1 MRRRFAESRPA
12 LERGTPRPRNTKDR
26 PVGGLHVPA
35 DRGKKINRSA
45 TLILPD
51 NPPSRQVENADFRQR
66 RSYVACALPLCGGLS
81 SPKGKSCPQSN
92 RRGVN
97 RYALARPPVYFSTV
111 TAADPAPV
119 AGGST
124 AVEGVVQPLPAGRG
138 CQPLPA
144 AARGVRPPGHCADAG
159 A

>member
-1 MRRRFAESRPA
+1 MERLFAESRPA

-81 SPKGKSCPQSN
+81 SPKGNACPFAIRWSP
-92 RRGVN
+92 R
-97 RYALARPPVYFSTV
+97 
-111 TAADPAPV
+111 
-119 AGGST
+119 ST
-124 AVEGVVQPLPAGRG
+124 AR
-138 CQPLPA
+138 
-144 AARGVRPPGHCADAG
+144 ARSPG
-159 A
+159 